1 MTAKKNPT
9 AAAEAPAEEAKTGTA
24 LRNQLRNQAERHIL
38 ETHRDEFDAYAEK
51 LYTDNGLTFRRR
63 VSAEEREAKA
73 QQDKEAKAKAK
84 LEKLYAEFP
93 NLRPVEGQTEAVSVE
108 DLQNTGGVGE

>member
-1 MTAKKNPT
+1 MTAKKNPEVT
-9 AAAEAPAEEAKTGTA
+9 KTEVDEPKSGTA

-38 ETHRDEFDAYAEK
+38 ELHRDEFDAYAEE
-51 LYTDNGLTFRRR
+51 LYTKNGLSFRRR

-73 QQDKEAKAKAK
+73 QQEKEAKAKAK

-93 NLRPVEGQTEAVSVE
+93 NLRPVEGQTAIE
-108 DLQNTGGVGE
+108 DLQNTGGVGD

>member
-9 AAAEAPAEEAKTGTA
+9 PASNADAKDGTA
-24 LRNQLRNQAERHIL
+24 LRNKLRNQAERHIL
-38 ETHRDEFDAYAEK
+38 ELHRDEFDAYAEQ
-51 LYTDNGLTFRRR
+51 LYTENGLSFRRR
-63 VSAEEREAKA
+63 VSAEEREAKLA
-73 QQDKEAKAKAK
+73 ADKEAKAKAK

-93 NLRPVEGQTEAVSVE
+93 NLRPVEGQSSIE

>member
-1 MTAKKNPT
+1 MTAKKST
-9 AAAEAPAEEAKTGTA
+9 AEVTQTEPETKTGTA

-63 VSAEEREAKA
+63 VTAEEREAKVA
-73 QQDKEAKAKAK
+73 ADKEAKAKAK

-93 NLRPVEGQTEAVSVE
+93 NLRPVEGQTAIE
-108 DLQNTGGVGE
+108 DLQNTGGVGD

>member
-1 MTAKKNPT
+1 MTAKKNPV
-9 AAAEAPAEEAKTGTA
+9 AEAASTKEDLSNTA
-24 LRNQLRNQAERHIL
+24 LRNKLRNQAERHIL
-38 ETHRDEFDAYAEK
+38 ELHRDEFDAYAEQ
-51 LYTDNGLTFRRR
+51 LYTENGLSFRRR
-63 VSAEEREAKA
+63 VSAEERAAKA

-93 NLRPVEGQTEAVSVE
+93 NLRPLEGQTEAVSVE

>member
-1 MTAKKNPT
+1 MTAKKNP
-9 AAAEAPAEEAKTGTA
+9 EAPAKEEAKTGTA

-38 ETHRDEFDAYAEK
+38 ELHRDEFDAYTEK
-51 LYTDNGLTFRRR
+51 LYTDNGLTYRRR
-63 VSAEEREAKA
+63 VTPEERAAKVA
-73 QQDKEAKAKAK
+73 AEKEAKAKAK

-93 NLRPVEGQTEAVSVE
+93 NLRPLDGQTEVSVE